1 MAMVLPNV
9 KSLEQ
14 LLGEFAAVELRLRK
28 LRQRSRVEYSNDVK
42 GLIQHLKSRRVTR
55 PHQLAL
61 PHLESYIHTLRSRGY
76 SPLTLRRKVSSIKA
90 FGRFLCRFGYSRSNV
105 AQQLVPPERESPLPR
120 VLTKAEYERL
130 RQVASHNVRDAAI
143 IELLLQTGITLSEL
157 MGLTVSDV
165 ELPDSRHAP
174 GVLRIIKPGRYH
186 RNRTLPLNWRA
197 SVRLRAYLGE
207 RKSSCPIV
215 FLTIDGRPLRSR
227 SLQKMVCKH
236 LRLAGIEGASVNTL
250 RTTFAAH
257 LLRRG
262 ASLETVQKMMGHA
275 DRKTTARYLM
285 LPELITRREV
295 EDHSL

>member
-1 MAMVLPNV
+1 MVASYSV
-9 KSLEQ
+9 KPLEQ
-14 LLGEFAAVELRLRK
+14 LLTEFAAVELRLRK
-28 LRQRSRVEYSNDVK
+28 LRRRSRVEYSNDVK
-42 GLIQHLKSRRVTR
+42 KLIQYLKSQGVTY
-55 PHQLAL
+55 PHQVAL
-61 PHLESYIHTLRSRGY
+61 PHLESYIQVLRSRGY

-90 FGRFLCRFGYSRSNV
+90 FGRFLSRFSHSRRNV
-105 AQQLVPPERESPLPR
+105 AQNLVPPERPNRFPC

-130 RQVASHNVRDAAI
+130 REVASHNVRDAAI

-165 ELPDSRHAP
+165 DLPDTRHAP
-174 GVLRIIKPGRYH
+174 DVLRIVKPGRYH
-186 RNRTLPLNWRA
+186 RNRTLPLNWKA
-197 SVRLRAYLGE
+197 SARLQAYLGE

-215 FLTIDGRPLRSR
+215 FLTRDGQPLQARG
-227 SLQKMVCKH
+227 LQKMISRYLC
-236 LRLAGIEGASVNTL
+236 LAGIEGASDNTL

-275 DRKTTARYLM
+275 DKKTTARYLV

-295 EDHSL
+295 EEHSL